1 MGNITIR
8 NLDDRVIEA
17 WKAQAKTNHRSLE
30 AELRHELTQRVNR
43 RLIMAVFRERTAEI
57 ARETAG
63 TCQTDSTDFIREDRD
78 G

>member
-8 NLDDRVIEA
+8 NPDDRVIEA

-43 RLIMAVFRERTAEI
+43 RLIMAVFRERTA
-57 ARETAG
+57 G
-63 TCQTDSTDFIREDRD
+63 TRQTGSTDFIREDRD
-78 G
+78 R

>member
-8 NLDDRVIEA
+8 NPDDRVIEA

-43 RLIMAVFRERTAEI
+43 RLIMAVFRERTAET
-57 ARETAG
+57 R
-63 TCQTDSTDFIREDRD
+63 QTGSTDFIREDRD
-78 G
+78 R